1 MSIVRQ
7 MSTTST
13 DDSVGTLVGSGS
25 SLKSPSDTSFY
36 LSDELLIKLRS
47 CSGGNN
53 NNNNEKNLTVV
64 PIDKEAPSYDK

>member
-47 CSGGNN
+47 CSGNN
-53 NNNNEKNLTVV
+53 NNISEKNLTVV